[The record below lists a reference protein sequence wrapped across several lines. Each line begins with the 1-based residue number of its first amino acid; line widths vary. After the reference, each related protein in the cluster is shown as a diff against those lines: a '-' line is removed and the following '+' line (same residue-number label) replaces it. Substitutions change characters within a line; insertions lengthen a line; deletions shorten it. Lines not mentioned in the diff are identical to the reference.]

1 MTSLHIR
8 DVPDETLAT
17 LRARAASEGQS
28 LQAYARSL
36 LIAEASVLSAK
47 EAARRAHDIGSRTD
61 ITEQDILHARDAGR
75 LAQV

>member
-17 LRARAASEGQS
+17 LRARAAEEGQS
-28 LQAYARSL
+28 LQSYARLL
-36 LIAEASVLSAK
+36 LIAEASVLSPQ

-61 ITEQDILHARDAGR
+61 VTEQDILDARD
-75 LAQV
+75 LARSAQA